1 MGALEVPGRGR
12 DKKTSRKDD
21 RCLTLTPFHCYFYL
35 NQNEEG
41 VLEFDRIVFKVKS
54 EICWLVLEY

>member
-54 EICWLVLEY
+54 EIC